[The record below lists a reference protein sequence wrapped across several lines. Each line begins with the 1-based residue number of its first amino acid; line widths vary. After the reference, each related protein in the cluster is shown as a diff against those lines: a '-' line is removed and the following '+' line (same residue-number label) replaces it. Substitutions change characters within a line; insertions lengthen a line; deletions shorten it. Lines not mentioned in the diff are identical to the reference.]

1 MHSSALT
8 WTCTYT
14 HRASAMKS
22 LVCCAA
28 GTWDWWKRS
37 WESFSTHNGLYSKFQ
52 PSHCLFQ
59 NTDSASREH
68 TNSCRR
74 EWGRRYSPPWCRGY
88 LPPPHASSCSQSKNK
103 HLQTSQGSLLATT
116 ATLALAGW
124 GPCTSRTRGP
134 GGPSLPFGFS
144 DAG

>member
-88 LPPPHASSCSQSKNK
+88 LPPPHGTSESRADSQRLLHLFCAYPLAVAKVNIKNWWK
-103 HLQTSQGSLLATT
+103 VKPGKDYSDPPYLR
-116 ATLALAGW
+116 ALYLW
-124 GPCTSRTRGP
+124 N
-134 GGPSLPFGFS
+134 
-144 DAG
+144 